1 MFYFV
6 PKIDDP
12 DGDINIKSYKLN
24 EICQKILEYDNGA
37 DKKSTNDHT
46 VRFMNFSGELILETS
61 EVTLKYILQSKDEK
75 SKEVSKEMIEDN
87 DTFWNMKH
95 NEIEIVTFKN
105 PSHIGQAVYW
115 YDPEDSSP
123 ED

>member
-6 PKIDDP
+6 PENDD
-12 DGDINIKSYKLN
+12 DDNTDIKSDTLV
-24 EICQKILEYDNGA
+24 EICKKILEYDNGA
-37 DKKSTNDHT
+37 DKKSTNDDT

-61 EVTLKYILQSKDEK
+61 EVTLKYILQSEDEK
-75 SKEVSKEMIEDN
+75 SKEASKEMVEDN
-87 DTFWNMKH
+87 NTFRNMNH
-95 NEIEIVTFKN
+95 EEIETVIFKN
-105 PSHIGQAVYW
+105 PSHSGEAVYW

>member
-6 PKIDDP
+6 PEIDDP
-12 DGDINIKSYKLN
+12 DGDIDIKSDTLV
-24 EICQKILEYDNGA
+24 EICKKILEYDNGA
-37 DKKSTNDHT
+37 DKKSTNDDT

-61 EVTLKYILQSKDEK
+61 EVTLKYILQNEDEK
-75 SKEVSKEMIEDN
+75 SKEVSKEMVEDN
-87 DTFWNMKH
+87 NTFWNMDHK
-95 NEIEIVTFKN
+95 EIETVTFKN
-105 PSHIGQAVYW
+105 PSHSGEAVYW